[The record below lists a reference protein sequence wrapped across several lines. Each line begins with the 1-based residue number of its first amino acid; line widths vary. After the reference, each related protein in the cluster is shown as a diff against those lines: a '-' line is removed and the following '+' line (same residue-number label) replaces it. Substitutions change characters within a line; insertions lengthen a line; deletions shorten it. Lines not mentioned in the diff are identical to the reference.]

1 MKIYFNTLNTTAPSF
16 TCNSNKFRKDCS
28 QRIQT
33 NTLTETNIG
42 NLKGLAE
49 RFSDEGLTYQQCL
62 KAAKTNPFM
71 LVQKPETMEYNIRET
86 ARLFSE
92 YGVTEESHLK
102 SALKH
107 PPLFSMSPATIEN
120 NIRKKAE
127 LFQADGLTLKDLIK
141 MAKSQPNV
149 YTLNPQSLNKKVN
162 QIAQGIHCTRADVL
176 EIFKAHPTTCSLN
189 PKEIIKKF
197 EFLMYIEQNK
207 FLDAGKKIPS
217 EAELKPVVLRKSLTN
232 SMELNYLILLR
243 NKISSTLPK
252 GSKLPFDHLD
262 KEIAKFLQHNNDTT
276 IELCL
281 PANKLAKQFT
291 SFVDKYCKSII
302 GSNIFKF
309 KII

>member
-1 MKIYFNTLNTTAPSF
+1 MKIYFNTLNTTTPSF

-62 KAAKTNPFM
+62 KAAKRSPFM
-71 LVQKPETMEYNIRET
+71 LVQKPETLEHNIRET
-86 ARLFSE
+86 ANRFSE
-92 YGVTEESHLK
+92 FGITAESHLK
-102 SALKH
+102 NALRH
-107 PPLFSMSPATIEN
+107 PPLFLMSPDTIEN
-120 NIRKKAE
+120 NIKKKAE
-127 LFQADGLTLKDLIK
+127 LFANDGLAIEDLIK

-207 FLDAGKKIPS
+207 FLDAGKKIPTD
-217 EAELKPVVLRKSLTN
+217 AELKPIVLRKSLTN

-243 NKISSTLPK
+243 NKISAGLPK

-262 KEIAKFLQHNNDTT
+262 EAIQKFIKQNGDEIIELRMPADKLVKQFAKFVENFSIST
-276 IELCL
+276 IG
-281 PANKLAKQFT
+281 K
-291 SFVDKYCKSII
+291 
-302 GSNIFKF
+302 NIFKF
-309 KII
+309 KIV